1 MSYDSEMDRIST
13 KLRNKNSQRDVT
25 DIIRAIMMSPVS
37 SKLGTDIIDVDGT
50 RPIDTLKGKP
60 LDVQTAMLLGV
71 TSKALKTTDLKC
83 IELLL
88 KYGGYEPPKQQQ
100 VTVDLPEFV
109 DTIELRAAMKAEADS
124 VVVEAVVPDVK
135 EEDAL
140 DVPEDDH
147 GETAD

>member
-1 MSYDSEMDRIST
+1 MNRISA
-13 KLRNKNSQRDVT
+13 KLRDKNSRRDVT

-37 SKLGTDIIDVDGT
+37 SKLGTDVIDVDGT

-71 TSKALKTTDLKC
+71 TSKALKTDLKC
-83 IELLL
+83 VELLL

-100 VTVDLPEFV
+100 VSVDLPEFV
-109 DTIELRAAMKAEADS
+109 DTIELRAAMKAD
-124 VVVEAVVPDVK
+124 AVNAVIAETVTQEPSEPETSDTA
-135 EEDAL
+135 EPS
-140 DVPEDDH
+140 PEDSN

>member
-1 MSYDSEMDRIST
+1 MDRIST
-13 KLRNKNSQRDVT
+13 KLRNRNSQRDVT

-37 SKLGTDIIDVDGT
+37 SKLGTDTIDVDGT

-109 DTIELRAAMKAEADS
+109 DTIELRAAMKAEADA
-124 VVVEAVVPDVK
+124 AVVKAVVSDVK
-135 EEDAL
+135 EEDSP